1 MLRPYEN
8 KESTAQDTRLLMR
21 PGRCSRAARIQQMI
35 SSMIYSISTTGLYS
49 LPMPGIFITF
59 EGPEGAGKST
69 QARRLSDRLEAAGH
83 AVLTTREPGGTPLG
97 DRIRQIVLLEP
108 DLEVA
113 PIAEFLLYSASRAQ
127 IVRDV
132 IRPALD
138 NNQVVIV
145 DRYSDSTLAYQGYG
159 RGLNL
164 DFLREVTWEATGG
177 LRPHITVL
185 LDLDPELGLSRA
197 AQTGTL
203 DRLERADLGFHRR
216 VRAGFL
222 ELARLEPERFL
233 VMNATDDPDAI
244 ADLILAAV
252 SGALDGPGLVT

>member
-1 MLRPYEN
+1 
-8 KESTAQDTRLLMR
+8 
-21 PGRCSRAARIQQMI
+21 
-35 SSMIYSISTTGLYS
+35 
-49 LPMPGIFITF
+49 MPGIFITF

-69 QARRLSDRLEAAGH
+69 QARRLVASLEAAGH
-83 AVLTTREPGGTPLG
+83 AVLSTREPGGTPLG
-97 DRIRQIVLLEP
+97 DRVRQIVLLEP
-108 DLEVA
+108 DLEIA
-113 PIAEFLLYSASRAQ
+113 PVAEFLLYSASRTQ

-138 NNQVVIV
+138 DNKAVIV

-185 LDLDPELGLSRA
+185 LDLDPEIGLRRA
-197 AQTGTL
+197 AQTGAL

-222 ELARLEPERFL
+222 ELAQLEPERFL
-233 VMNATDDPDAI
+233 IVDALEHPDAI
-244 ADLILAAV
+244 SQVILAAV
-252 SGALDGPGLVT
+252 SGALDGPGLVI

>member
-1 MLRPYEN
+1 
-8 KESTAQDTRLLMR
+8 
-21 PGRCSRAARIQQMI
+21 
-35 SSMIYSISTTGLYS
+35 
-49 LPMPGIFITF
+49 MPGVFITF

-69 QARRLSDRLEAAGH
+69 QARRLVASLQAAGH
-83 AVLTTREPGGTPLG
+83 AVLSTREPGGTPLG
-97 DRIRQIVLLEP
+97 DRVRQIVLLEP
-108 DLEVA
+108 DLEIA
-113 PIAEFLLYSASRAQ
+113 PVAEFLLYSAARTQ
-127 IVRDV
+127 IVHDV

-138 NNQVVIV
+138 DGKVVIV

-185 LDLDPELGLSRA
+185 LDLEPELGLRRA

-233 VMNATDDPDAI
+233 LLDALQNPDTI
-244 ADLILAAV
+244 AEIILAAV
-252 SGALDGPGLVT
+252 AGALDGPGLVT

>member
-1 MLRPYEN
+1 
-8 KESTAQDTRLLMR
+8 
-21 PGRCSRAARIQQMI
+21 
-35 SSMIYSISTTGLYS
+35 
-49 LPMPGIFITF
+49 MPGVFITF
-59 EGPEGAGKST
+59 EGPEGAGKTT

-83 AVLTTREPGGTPLG
+83 AVLTTREPGGTNLG

-108 DLEVA
+108 DLEIA

-127 IVRDV
+127 IVADV

-185 LDLDPELGLSRA
+185 LDLDPELGLGRA

-233 VMNATDDPDAI
+233 VLNALDHPDVI
-244 ADLILAAV
+244 ADVILAAV

>member
-1 MLRPYEN
+1 
-8 KESTAQDTRLLMR
+8 
-21 PGRCSRAARIQQMI
+21 
-35 SSMIYSISTTGLYS
+35 
-49 LPMPGIFITF
+49 MPGVFISF

-69 QARRLSDRLEAAGH
+69 QARRLVASLEAAGH
-83 AVLTTREPGGTPLG
+83 AVLSTREPGGTPLG
-97 DRIRQIVLLEP
+97 DRVRQIVLLEP
-108 DLEVA
+108 ELEIA
-113 PIAEFLLYSASRAQ
+113 PVAEFLLYSASRAQ
-127 IVRDV
+127 IVQDV

-138 NNQVVIV
+138 ANRVVIV

-185 LDLDPELGLSRA
+185 LDLDPELGLRRA
-197 AQTGTL
+197 AQTGSL
-203 DRLERADLGFHRR
+203 DRLERADLAFHRR

-233 VMNATDDPDAI
+233 VVDALEKPEAI
-244 ADLILAAV
+244 AEVILAAV
-252 SGALDGPGLVT
+252 SGALDGPGLIV

>member
-1 MLRPYEN
+1 
-8 KESTAQDTRLLMR
+8 
-21 PGRCSRAARIQQMI
+21 
-35 SSMIYSISTTGLYS
+35 
-49 LPMPGIFITF
+49 MPGVFITF

-69 QARRLSDRLEAAGH
+69 QAKRLVASLQAAGH
-83 AVLTTREPGGTPLG
+83 PVLSTREPGGTPLG
-97 DRIRQIVLLEP
+97 DRVRQIVLLEP
-108 DLEVA
+108 DLEIA
-113 PIAEFLLYSASRAQ
+113 PVAEFLLYSAARAQ
-127 IVRDV
+127 IVYDV

-138 NNQVVIV
+138 DNKVVIV
-145 DRYSDSTLAYQGYG
+145 DRYADSTLAYQGYG

-185 LDLDPELGLSRA
+185 LDLEPELGLRRA

-203 DRLERADLGFHRR
+203 DRLERADLGFHHR

-233 VMNATDDPDAI
+233 VLDALQNPDTI
-244 ADLILAAV
+244 AEIILAAV
-252 SGALDGPGLVT
+252 SGALDGPGLIT